1 MLLLFHC
8 GQMVWNNIAS
18 EEELERTSKSLE
30 SRGIEVII
38 ANSREDAKRKV
49 MSLIPKGAEVM
60 AVSSVTLDETG
71 ISSEIE
77 NGDYVSVKKAVMSLN
92 DDAQRAEARRKSSHS
107 EYVVGSV
114 HAVTQDGQVLVA
126 SGSGSQLPFY
136 TYSSKHV
143 IWVVGTQKIVR
154 NLDDAMKR
162 LYEYILPLESER
174 IRKVY
179 PSMSG
184 SSVNKVLIFEKE
196 RPGRIKLVFVKERLG
211 F

>member
-1 MLLLFHC
+1 MLLQFHC
-8 GQMVWNNIAS
+8 GQVAWNNTAS
-18 EEELERTSKSLE
+18 EEELQRASKSLE

-38 ANSREDAKRKV
+38 ADTGEDAKRKV
-49 MSLIPKGAEVM
+49 MSLIPKGAQVM

-71 ISSEIE
+71 ISAEIE
-77 NGDYVSVKKAVMSLN
+77 GGDYVSVKKAVMSLG
-92 DDAQRAEARRKSSHS
+92 DDVQRAEARRKSSHS

-136 TYSSKHV
+136 AYSSKHV

-162 LYEYILPLESER
+162 LYEYVLPLESER
-174 IRKVY
+174 IRKAY
-179 PSMSG
+179 PSRSG

-196 RPGRIKLVFVKERLG
+196 MPGRIKLVFVKERLG